1 MLNGLTK
8 TLSNYEFFF
17 INLNANL
24 FKTQNH
30 MKTLFVLFL
39 FSFNTSFGQEVK
51 EIVRSIYFGGG
62 SAYIDKQQAQELS
75 DFVKSI
81 KNLEY
86 YEINIMSHTDNI
98 GGREFNEYLS
108 RMRSASVIDLLRAM
122 EIPQEKI
129 RFKDFAFDAP
139 AYDNNT
145 WEGRERNR
153 RVDIQFKPIVF

>member
-1 MLNGLTK
+1 MKSKYDDLKSTPNFRGKLCLK
-8 TLSNYEFFF
+8 TTSP
-17 INLNANL
+17 
-24 FKTQNH
+24 
-30 MKTLFVLFL
+30 MKTLLILLL

-51 EIVRSIYFGGG
+51 EMVRSIYFGGG
-62 SAYIDKQQAQELS
+62 SAYISKQQAQELY
-75 DFVKSI
+75 DFVKNI
-81 KNLEY
+81 KHLEY

-108 RMRSASVIDLLRAM
+108 RMRSASVIDLLKAM
-122 EIPQEKI
+122 DIPQEKLK
-129 RFKDFAFDAP
+129 FKDFSFDSP